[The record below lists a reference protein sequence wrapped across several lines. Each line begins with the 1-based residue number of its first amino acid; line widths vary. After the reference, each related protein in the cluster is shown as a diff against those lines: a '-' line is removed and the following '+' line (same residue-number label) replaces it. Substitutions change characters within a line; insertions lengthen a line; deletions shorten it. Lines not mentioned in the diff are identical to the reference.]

1 MKRQSACQRK
11 KERKKTGVSEVG
23 GRYEEEEQIK
33 VTQRSNGEVQTQ
45 RELLS
50 DKKMAKIQNKTGTER
65 ERETEQ
71 RGESGAGWQLYR
83 RQGKALVDSDSDK
96 RVV

>member
-11 KERKKTGVSEVG
+11 KEEKKTGVSEAG

-50 DKKMAKIQNKTGTER
+50 DKKMAKIQKKTGTER
-65 ERETEQ
+65 EQEQ

>member
-11 KERKKTGVSEVG
+11 KKKKKGVSEVG
-23 GRYEEEEQIK
+23 GMYEEEEQIK
-33 VTQRSNGEVQTQ
+33 VTQRSNGKVQTQ

-50 DKKMAKIQNKTGTER
+50 DKKMAKIQNKSGTER

>member
-1 MKRQSACQRK
+1 MPVKEKRK
-11 KERKKTGVSEVG
+11 KKKTGVSEAG

-50 DKKMAKIQNKTGTER
+50 DKKMAKIQKKTGTER
-65 ERETEQ
+65 EREH
-71 RGESGAGWQLYR
+71 RGERLAAVQKT
-83 RQGKALVDSDSDK
+83 GKGPCGL
-96 RVV
+96 